1 MTLTAKKIKK
11 FLGFTLIEILIGIV
25 ISTIMMAAMFTT
37 YNVVNNSYSQVSDVA
52 SISRAGRDVVSMMMR
67 DVRMAGFRYYYGVF
81 AGAEED
87 IPAQDYLEYVTGDT
101 EATKHKSHA
110 PIIIYKDT
118 LNYKEIDSYTAI
130 ANSSETKLTSNKEN
144 AKDKAEET
152 KSLSLCCDRIHIV
165 YGDFNANEEQQYRKY
180 RISYFALPIK
190 KMSGTVT
197 LDQYYGIYRSKES
210 WKQPYEVEENDPN
223 NPGKKVITSYSG
235 EWVTGVNEGDDDFCP
250 DCYQA
255 ELMREFLVDMEFV
268 ALDRYGEKI
277 NTDPAVDH
285 DKLYDIR
292 SVDIK
297 LTFRSSSPKGYF
309 KRKIKNVI
317 KSFDEGRT
325 KSIEDSF
332 YRESIFV
339 TVHTRNIGEPF

>member
-1 MTLTAKKIKK
+1 MTLTPKNIKK

-25 ISTIMMAAMFTT
+25 ISTIMMGAMFTT

-52 SISRAGRDVVSMMMR
+52 GISRAGRDVVSMMMR
-67 DVRMAGFRYYYGVF
+67 DVRMAGFKYYYGVF

-87 IPAQDYLEYVTGDT
+87 IPAQDYLQYVTGDT
-101 EATKHKSHA
+101 EDTKYESHA

-118 LNYKEIDSYTAI
+118 LNYKEIDGYI
-130 ANSSETKLTSNKEN
+130 AVNKGSGYKGVSPDTKITG
-144 AKDKAEET
+144 KDAEET

-165 YGDFNANEEQQYRKY
+165 YGDFDANTEQQYKKY
-180 RISYFALPIK
+180 RISYFALPME
-190 KMSGTVT
+190 KMSGSVTV
-197 LDQYYGIYRSKES
+197 DKYYAIYRSKES
-210 WKQPYEVEENDPN
+210 WIQPTIDDPGRWITEE
-223 NPGKKVITSYSG
+223 S
-235 EWVTGVNEGDDDFCP
+235 DFCP
-250 DCYQA
+250 DCYRA
-255 ELMREFLVDMEFV
+255 ELMREYLVDMEFI

-277 NTDPAVDH
+277 NTDPAEDH
-285 DKLYDIR
+285 NKLYDIR

-317 KSFDEGRT
+317 KSFDEDRME
-325 KSIEDSF
+325 SITDSF
-332 YRESIFV
+332 HRESIFV

>member
-1 MTLTAKKIKK
+1 MTLTAKNTKK
-11 FLGFTLIEILIGIV
+11 SLGFTLIEILIGIV

-37 YNVVNNSYSQVSDVA
+37 YNVVNNTYSQVSDVA

-67 DVRMAGFRYYYGVF
+67 DVRMAGFKYYYGVF

-87 IPAQDYLEYVTGDT
+87 IPAQDYLQYVTGDT
-101 EATKHKSHA
+101 EATKYESHA

-118 LNYKEIDSYTAI
+118 LNYKEIDGYI
-130 ANSSETKLTSNKEN
+130 AVNKGSGYKGVSPDTKITG
-144 AKDKAEET
+144 KDAEET

-165 YGDFNANEEQQYRKY
+165 YGDFDANTEQQYKKY
-180 RISYFALPIK
+180 RISYFALPME
-190 KMSGTVT
+190 KMSGSVTV
-197 LDQYYGIYRSKES
+197 DKYYAIYRSKES
-210 WKQPYEVEENDPN
+210 WKQPTIDDPGRWITEE
-223 NPGKKVITSYSG
+223 S
-235 EWVTGVNEGDDDFCP
+235 EFCP

-255 ELMREFLVDMEFV
+255 ELMREYLVDMEFI

-277 NTDPAVDH
+277 NTDPAEDH
-285 DKLYDIR
+285 NKLYDIR

-317 KSFDEGRT
+317 KSFDEDRME
-325 KSIEDSF
+325 SITDSF
-332 YRESIFV
+332 HRESIFV

>member
-1 MTLTAKKIKK
+1 MTLTAKNIKK
-11 FLGFTLIEILIGIV
+11 SLGFTLIEILIGIV

-37 YNVVNNSYSQVSDVA
+37 YNVVNNTYSQVSDVA

-67 DVRMAGFRYYYGVF
+67 DVRMAGFKYYYGVF

-87 IPAQDYLEYVTGDT
+87 IPAQDYLQYVTGDT
-101 EATKHKSHA
+101 EDTKYESHA

-118 LNYKEIDSYTAI
+118 LNYKEIDGYI
-130 ANSSETKLTSNKEN
+130 AVNKGSGYKGVSPDTKITG
-144 AKDKAEET
+144 KDAEET

-165 YGDFNANEEQQYRKY
+165 YGDFDANTEQQYKKY
-180 RISYFALPIK
+180 RISYFALPME
-190 KMSGTVT
+190 KMSGSVTV
-197 LDQYYGIYRSKES
+197 DKYYAIYRSKES
-210 WKQPYEVEENDPN
+210 WKQPTIDDPGRWITEE
-223 NPGKKVITSYSG
+223 S
-235 EWVTGVNEGDDDFCP
+235 EFCP

-255 ELMREFLVDMEFV
+255 ELMREYLVDMEFV
-268 ALDRYGEKI
+268 ALDKYGEKI
-277 NTDPAVDH
+277 NTDPAEDH
-285 DKLYDIR
+285 NKLYDIR

-317 KSFDEGRT
+317 KSFDEDRME
-325 KSIEDSF
+325 SITDSF
-332 YRESIFV
+332 HRESIFV

>member
-1 MTLTAKKIKK
+1 MTLTAKNIKK
-11 FLGFTLIEILIGIV
+11 SLGFTLIEILIGIV

-37 YNVVNNSYSQVSDVA
+37 YNVVNNTYSQVSDVA

-67 DVRMAGFRYYYGVF
+67 DVRMAGFKYYYGVF

-87 IPAQDYLEYVTGDT
+87 IPAQDYLQYVTGDT
-101 EATKHKSHA
+101 EDTKYESHA

-118 LNYKEIDSYTAI
+118 LNYKEIDGYI
-130 ANSSETKLTSNKEN
+130 AVNKGSGYKGVSPDTKITG
-144 AKDKAEET
+144 KDAEET

-165 YGDFNANEEQQYRKY
+165 YGDFDANTEQQYKKY
-180 RISYFALPIK
+180 RISYFALPME
-190 KMSGTVT
+190 KMSGSVTV
-197 LDQYYGIYRSKES
+197 DKYYAIYRSKES
-210 WKQPYEVEENDPN
+210 WIQPTIDDPGRWITEE
-223 NPGKKVITSYSG
+223 S
-235 EWVTGVNEGDDDFCP
+235 DFCP
-250 DCYQA
+250 DCYRA
-255 ELMREFLVDMEFV
+255 ELMREYLVDMEFI

-277 NTDPAVDH
+277 NTDPAEDH
-285 DKLYDIR
+285 NKLYDIR

-317 KSFDEGRT
+317 KSFDEDRIE
-325 KSIEDSF
+325 SITDSF
-332 YRESIFV
+332 HRESIFV

>member
-1 MTLTAKKIKK
+1 MTLTAKNIKK
-11 FLGFTLIEILIGIV
+11 SLGFTLIEILIGIV

-37 YNVVNNSYSQVSDVA
+37 YNVVNNTYSQVSDVA

-67 DVRMAGFRYYYGVF
+67 DVRMAGFKYYYGVF

-87 IPAQDYLEYVTGDT
+87 IPAQDYLQYVTGDT
-101 EATKHKSHA
+101 EATKYESHA

-118 LNYKEIDSYTAI
+118 LNYKEIDGYI
-130 ANSSETKLTSNKEN
+130 AVNKGSGYKGVSPDTKITG
-144 AKDKAEET
+144 KDAEET

-165 YGDFNANEEQQYRKY
+165 YGDFDANTEQQYKKY
-180 RISYFALPIK
+180 RISYFALPME
-190 KMSGTVT
+190 KMSGSVTV
-197 LDQYYGIYRSKES
+197 DKYYAIYRSKES
-210 WKQPYEVEENDPN
+210 WKQPTIDDPGRWITEE
-223 NPGKKVITSYSG
+223 S
-235 EWVTGVNEGDDDFCP
+235 EFCP

-255 ELMREFLVDMEFV
+255 ELMREYLVDMEFI
-268 ALDRYGEKI
+268 ALDRYGERI
-277 NTDPAVDH
+277 NTDPAEDH
-285 DKLYDIR
+285 NKLYDIR

-317 KSFDEGRT
+317 KSFDEDRME
-325 KSIEDSF
+325 SITDSF
-332 YRESIFV
+332 HRESIFV

>member
-1 MTLTAKKIKK
+1 MTLTAKNIKK
-11 FLGFTLIEILIGIV
+11 SLGFTLIEILIGIV

-67 DVRMAGFRYYYGVF
+67 DVRMAGFKYYYGVF

-87 IPAQDYLEYVTGDT
+87 IPAQDYLQYVTGDT
-101 EATKHKSHA
+101 EATKYESHA

-118 LNYKEIDSYTAI
+118 LNYKEIDGYI
-130 ANSSETKLTSNKEN
+130 AVNKGSGYKGVSPDTKITG
-144 AKDKAEET
+144 KDAEET

-165 YGDFNANEEQQYRKY
+165 YGDFDANTEQQYKKY
-180 RISYFALPIK
+180 RISYFALPME
-190 KMSGTVT
+190 KMSGSVTV
-197 LDQYYGIYRSKES
+197 DKYYAIYRSKES
-210 WKQPYEVEENDPN
+210 WIQPTIDDPGRWITEE
-223 NPGKKVITSYSG
+223 S
-235 EWVTGVNEGDDDFCP
+235 DFCP
-250 DCYQA
+250 DCYRA
-255 ELMREFLVDMEFV
+255 ELMREYLVDMEFI

-277 NTDPAVDH
+277 NTDPAEDH
-285 DKLYDIR
+285 NKLYDIR

-317 KSFDEGRT
+317 KSFDEDRME
-325 KSIEDSF
+325 SITDSF
-332 YRESIFV
+332 HRESIFV

>member
-1 MTLTAKKIKK
+1 MTLTAKNIKK
-11 FLGFTLIEILIGIV
+11 SLGFTLIEILIGIV

-67 DVRMAGFRYYYGVF
+67 DVRMAGFKYYYGVF

-87 IPAQDYLEYVTGDT
+87 IPAQDYLQYVTGDT
-101 EATKHKSHA
+101 EDTKYESHA

-118 LNYKEIDSYTAI
+118 LNYKEIDGYI
-130 ANSSETKLTSNKEN
+130 AVNKGSGYKGVSPDTKITG
-144 AKDKAEET
+144 KDAEET

-165 YGDFNANEEQQYRKY
+165 YGDFDANTEQQYKKY
-180 RISYFALPIK
+180 RISYFALPME
-190 KMSGTVT
+190 KMSGSVTV
-197 LDQYYGIYRSKES
+197 DKYYAIYRSKES
-210 WKQPYEVEENDPN
+210 WIQPTIDDPGRWITEE
-223 NPGKKVITSYSG
+223 S
-235 EWVTGVNEGDDDFCP
+235 DFCP
-250 DCYQA
+250 DCYRA
-255 ELMREFLVDMEFV
+255 ELMREYLVDMEFI

-277 NTDPAVDH
+277 NTDPAEDH
-285 DKLYDIR
+285 NKLYDIR

-317 KSFDEGRT
+317 KSFDEDRME
-325 KSIEDSF
+325 SITDSF
-332 YRESIFV
+332 HRESIFV
-339 TVHTRNIGEPF
+339 TVHTRNIGEPI

>member
-1 MTLTAKKIKK
+1 MTLTAKNIKK
-11 FLGFTLIEILIGIV
+11 SLGFTLIEILIGIV

-37 YNVVNNSYSQVSDVA
+37 YNVVNNTYSQVSDVA

-67 DVRMAGFRYYYGVF
+67 DVRMAGFKYYYGVF

-87 IPAQDYLEYVTGDT
+87 IPAQDYLQYVTGDT
-101 EATKHKSHA
+101 EATKYESHA

-118 LNYKEIDSYTAI
+118 LNYKEIDGYI
-130 ANSSETKLTSNKEN
+130 AVNKGSGYKGVSPDTKITG
-144 AKDKAEET
+144 KDAEET

-165 YGDFNANEEQQYRKY
+165 YGDFDANTEQQYKKY
-180 RISYFALPIK
+180 RISYFALPME
-190 KMSGTVT
+190 KMSGSVTV
-197 LDQYYGIYRSKES
+197 DKYYAIYRSKES
-210 WKQPYEVEENDPN
+210 WIQPTIDDPGRWITEE
-223 NPGKKVITSYSG
+223 S
-235 EWVTGVNEGDDDFCP
+235 DFCP
-250 DCYQA
+250 DCYRA
-255 ELMREFLVDMEFV
+255 ELMREYLVDMEFI

-277 NTDPAVDH
+277 NTDPAEDH
-285 DKLYDIR
+285 NKLYDIR

-317 KSFDEGRT
+317 KSFDEDRME
-325 KSIEDSF
+325 SITDSF
-332 YRESIFV
+332 HRESIFV

>member
-1 MTLTAKKIKK
+1 MTLTAKNTKK
-11 FLGFTLIEILIGIV
+11 SLGFTLIEILIGIV

-67 DVRMAGFRYYYGVF
+67 DVRMAGFKYYYGVF

-87 IPAQDYLEYVTGDT
+87 IPAQDYLQYVTGDT
-101 EATKHKSHA
+101 EATKYESHA

-118 LNYKEIDSYTAI
+118 LNYKEIDGYI
-130 ANSSETKLTSNKEN
+130 AVNKGSGYKGVSPDTKITG
-144 AKDKAEET
+144 KDAEET

-165 YGDFNANEEQQYRKY
+165 YGDFDANTEQQYKKY
-180 RISYFALPIK
+180 RISYFALPME
-190 KMSGTVT
+190 KMSGSVTV
-197 LDQYYGIYRSKES
+197 DKYYAIYRSKES
-210 WKQPYEVEENDPN
+210 WIQPTIDDPGRWITEE
-223 NPGKKVITSYSG
+223 S
-235 EWVTGVNEGDDDFCP
+235 DFCP

-255 ELMREFLVDMEFV
+255 ELMREYLVDMEFI

-277 NTDPAVDH
+277 NTDPAEDH
-285 DKLYDIR
+285 NKLYDIR

-317 KSFDEGRT
+317 KSFDEDRME
-325 KSIEDSF
+325 SITDSF
-332 YRESIFV
+332 HRESIFV

>member
-1 MTLTAKKIKK
+1 MTLTAKNTKK
-11 FLGFTLIEILIGIV
+11 SLGFTLIEILIGIV

-67 DVRMAGFRYYYGVF
+67 DVRMAGFKYYYGIFV
-81 AGAEED
+81 GAEED
-87 IPAQDYLEYVTGDT
+87 IPSQDYLEYVTGDT
-101 EATKHKSHA
+101 EATKYDSHA

-118 LNYKEIDSYTAI
+118 LNYKEITGYTAI
-130 ANSSETKLTSNKEN
+130 ANSSEAKLTSE
-144 AKDKAEET
+144 DAEET

-165 YGDFNANEEQQYRKY
+165 YGDFDANTEQQYKKY

-190 KMSGTVT
+190 KTSGSKTV
-197 LDQYYGIYRSKES
+197 DKYYGIYRSKES
-210 WKQPYEVEENDPN
+210 WKQPYEEEVEDPD
-223 NPGKKVITSYSG
+223 NPDETVIELKAG
-235 EWVTGVNEGDDDFCP
+235 EWVTEQSDFCP

-255 ELMREFLVDMEFV
+255 ELMREYLVDMEFV

-297 LTFRSSSPKGYF
+297 LTFRSSSSKGYF
-309 KRKIKNVI
+309 KRKIKNVV
-317 KSFDEGRT
+317 KSFDEQRM

-332 YRESIFV
+332 HRESIFV

>member
-1 MTLTAKKIKK
+1 MTLTAKNIKK
-11 FLGFTLIEILIGIV
+11 SLGFTLIEILIGIV

-37 YNVVNNSYSQVSDVA
+37 YNVVNNTYSQVSDVA

-67 DVRMAGFRYYYGVF
+67 DVRMAGFKYYYGVF

-87 IPAQDYLEYVTGDT
+87 IPAQDYLQYVTGDT
-101 EATKHKSHA
+101 EATKYESHA

-118 LNYKEIDSYTAI
+118 LNYKEIDGYIEVNKGSGYKGV
-130 ANSSETKLTSNKEN
+130 SPDTKITG
-144 AKDKAEET
+144 KDAEET

-165 YGDFNANEEQQYRKY
+165 YGDFDANTEQQYKKY
-180 RISYFALPIK
+180 RISYFALPME
-190 KMSGTVT
+190 KMSGSVTV
-197 LDQYYGIYRSKES
+197 DKYYAIYRSKES
-210 WKQPYEVEENDPN
+210 WIQPTIDDPGRWITEE
-223 NPGKKVITSYSG
+223 S
-235 EWVTGVNEGDDDFCP
+235 DFCP
-250 DCYQA
+250 DCYRA
-255 ELMREFLVDMEFV
+255 ELMREYLVDMEFI

-277 NTDPAVDH
+277 NTDPAEDH
-285 DKLYDIR
+285 NKLYDIR

-317 KSFDEGRT
+317 KSFDEDRME
-325 KSIEDSF
+325 SITDSF
-332 YRESIFV
+332 HRESIFV

>member
-1 MTLTAKKIKK
+1 MTLTAKNIKK
-11 FLGFTLIEILIGIV
+11 ILGFTLIEILIGIV

-52 SISRAGRDVVSMMMR
+52 GISRAGRDVVSMMMR
-67 DVRMAGFRYYYGVF
+67 DVRMAGFKYYYGVF

-87 IPAQDYLEYVTGDT
+87 IPAQDYLQYVTGDT
-101 EATKHKSHA
+101 EDTKYESHA

-118 LNYKEIDSYTAI
+118 LNYKEIDGYI
-130 ANSSETKLTSNKEN
+130 AVNKGSGYKGVSPDTKITG
-144 AKDKAEET
+144 KDAEET

-165 YGDFNANEEQQYRKY
+165 YGDFDANTEQQYKKY

-190 KMSGTVT
+190 KTSGSKTV
-197 LDQYYGIYRSKES
+197 DKYYGIYRSKES
-210 WKQPYEVEENDPN
+210 WKQPYEEEVEDPD
-223 NPGKKVITSYSG
+223 NPDETIITLKAG
-235 EWVTGVNEGDDDFCP
+235 EWVTEESDFCP

-309 KRKIKNVI
+309 KRKIKNVV
-317 KSFDEGRT
+317 KSFDEQRM

-332 YRESIFV
+332 HRESIFV

>member
-1 MTLTAKKIKK
+1 MTLTAKNIKK
-11 FLGFTLIEILIGIV
+11 SLGFTLIEILIGIV

-67 DVRMAGFRYYYGVF
+67 DVRMAGFKYYYGVF

-87 IPAQDYLEYVTGDT
+87 IPAQDYLQYVTGDT
-101 EATKHKSHA
+101 EDTKYESHA

-118 LNYKEIDSYTAI
+118 LNYKEIDGYI
-130 ANSSETKLTSNKEN
+130 AVNKGSGYKGVSPDTKITG
-144 AKDKAEET
+144 KDAEET

-165 YGDFNANEEQQYRKY
+165 YGDFDANTEQQYKKY
-180 RISYFALPIK
+180 RISYFALPME
-190 KMSGTVT
+190 KMSGNVTV
-197 LDQYYGIYRSKES
+197 DKYYAIYRSKES
-210 WKQPYEVEENDPN
+210 WKQPTIDDSGRWITEE
-223 NPGKKVITSYSG
+223 S
-235 EWVTGVNEGDDDFCP
+235 EFCP

-255 ELMREFLVDMEFV
+255 ELMREYLVDMEFI
-268 ALDRYGEKI
+268 ALDRYGERI
-277 NTDPAVDH
+277 NTDPAEDH
-285 DKLYDIR
+285 NKLYDIR

-317 KSFDEGRT
+317 KSFDEDRME
-325 KSIEDSF
+325 SITDSF
-332 YRESIFV
+332 HRESIFV
-339 TVHTRNIGEPF
+339 TVHTRNIGEVL